1 MRQFSWDDLQ
11 YFLAVAQEGKLSA
24 AARRLRTSHVTVAR
38 RIDRLEEGIGA
49 KLFQRSG
56 TGYTLTFLGEKLMEP
71 ARAMSIEADKMLG
84 VVGEGTIP
92 LSGVIRLSV
101 PEGFGSFFIADRL
114 PHFASQHPNLTI
126 EMVNIQQIVSLSR
139 READISI
146 SLNTPKAG
154 AYYFEKICNYI
165 LYIYA
170 SKDYLKQ
177 HGKIERRSDL
187 AKHPFI
193 GYIEDMIFTPELNYL
208 GEIVPGLRPSY
219 QTSSVFAQ
227 AKACRAGYGLCV
239 LPYYMG
245 NMFDD
250 LVAVM
255 PHSIPIHR
263 DYFLVCHNDVIDA
276 ARIRPLI
283 DFIRA
288 ETATSN
294 DWFAGFPSQF
304 V

>member
-11 YFLAVAQEGKLSA
+11 YFLAVAQEGKLSS

-38 RIDRLEEGIGA
+38 RIERLEQGIGT
-49 KLFQRSG
+49 KLFQRSA
-56 TGYTLTFLGEKLMEP
+56 TGYTLTSMGEKLMEP
-71 ARAMSIEADKMLG
+71 ALAMSLEADKMLG
-84 VVGEGTIP
+84 VVGEGGIP

-101 PEGFGSFFIADRL
+101 PEGFGSFFIAEKL

-139 READISI
+139 READISV

-154 AYYFEKICNYI
+154 AYHFEKISSYI

-170 SKDYLKQ
+170 SRDYLERSRQIK
-177 HGKIERRSDL
+177 RRSDL
-187 AKHPFI
+187 AEHPFI

-208 GEIVPGLRPSY
+208 GDVVPGLRASY
-219 QTSSVFAQ
+219 QSSSVFAQ
-227 AKACRAGYGLCV
+227 LKACRAGYGLCV

-255 PHSIPIHR
+255 PRTIPIHR
-263 DYFLVCHNDVIDA
+263 DYWLVCHNDVIDA

-283 DFIRA
+283 DFLRR
-288 ETATSN
+288 ETAAAR
-294 DWFAGFPSQF
+294 DWFNGVPEQF

>member
-1 MRQFSWDDLQ
+1 M
-11 YFLAVAQEGKLSA
+11 
-24 AARRLRTSHVTVAR
+24 
-38 RIDRLEEGIGA
+38 
-49 KLFQRSG
+49 
-56 TGYTLTFLGEKLMEP
+56 GEKLMEP
-71 ARAMSIEADKMLG
+71 AQAMSLEADKMLG
-84 VVGEGTIP
+84 VLGEGVIP

-101 PEGFGSFFIADRL
+101 PEGFGSFFIAEKL
-114 PHFASQHPNLTI
+114 PHFACQHPNLTI

-139 READISI
+139 READISV

-154 AYYFEKICNYI
+154 SYHFEKISSYI

-170 SKDYLKQ
+170 SRDYLDRNL
-177 HGKIERRSDL
+177 KIKRRSDL
-187 AKHPFI
+187 AEHPFI

-208 GEIVPGLRPSY
+208 GEIVPGLRASY
-219 QTSSVFAQ
+219 QSSSVFAQ
-227 AKACRAGYGLCV
+227 LKACRAGYGLCV

-255 PHSIPIHR
+255 PQTIPIHR
-263 DYFLVCHNDVIDA
+263 DYWLVCHNDVIDA

-283 DFIRA
+283 DFLRR
-288 ETATSN
+288 ETTAAQE
-294 DWFAGFPSQF
+294 WFNGVPEHF